1 MRLLYAALLSHSLLA
16 YLIDEVEWPAI
27 HGPSGIRLTWQ
38 NPSQMSPISW
48 PAVGGSYASRLEKP
62 HGHFAYSKATYSAYA
77 GYVPQDRE
85 A

>member
-1 MRLLYAALLSHSLLA
+1 MRLLYATVLSHSLLA
-16 YLIDEVEWPAI
+16 YLIDERPSI
-27 HGPSGIRLTWQ
+27 HAPSGPRLTWQ

-62 HGHFAYSKATYSAYA
+62 HGHFAYSKATNSAYA
-77 GYVPQDRE
+77 GYFPQDRE